1 MRTSSFGFT
10 NACILEYNASLAPT
24 VTIISSGVVLILL
37 SLDNLFVIS
46 NMPISLYPPYFV
58 SNVYNYCL
66 VHFLMNLVC
75 VEEC

>member
-37 SLDNLFVIS
+37 SLDNLFVIAS
-46 NMPISLYPPYFV
+46 LSSISPLF
-58 SNVYNYCL
+58 C
-66 VHFLMNLVC
+66 
-75 VEEC
+75 E